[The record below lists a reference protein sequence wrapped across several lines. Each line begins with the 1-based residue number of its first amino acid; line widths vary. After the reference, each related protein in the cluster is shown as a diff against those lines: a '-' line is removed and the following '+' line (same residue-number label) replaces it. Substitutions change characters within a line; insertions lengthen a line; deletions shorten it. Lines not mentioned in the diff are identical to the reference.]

1 MGARAQRR
9 EQGRA
14 SGTVLV
20 FLLLLGVLG
29 AWNYQRNLALEVP
42 QPRPFRGYSDADLRV
57 LEAAQRAEVAAR
69 DARYAAL
76 AARRVEVRDA
86 GFGQAAA
93 DEFERVQRLSRA
105 RREAGHRASEQQA
118 MLDALERER
127 ALRAQPGGAWT
138 VHLLRLV
145 RI

>member
-1 MGARAQRR
+1 MVV
-9 EQGRA
+9 
-14 SGTVLV
+14 TILLV

-93 DEFERVQRLSRA
+93 DEFERVHQMGKRSGPDDPLDLVVRKRLT
-105 RREAGHRASEQQA
+105 
-118 MLDALERER
+118 LE
-127 ALRAQPGGAWT
+127 
-138 VHLLRLV
+138 
-145 RI
+145 